1 MESYKRLR
9 PKTLSEIV
17 GQQNTVKTIQGFLDT
32 GTVPQAVLFFGP
44 SGNGKTSLARILA
57 DALGATSMGLIEINF
72 ASERG
77 IDIVRELESSSRV
90 KPMSGKVKVFIL
102 DEAHSMTPQAGQSLL
117 KLLEDTPSGVYMML
131 CTSEPERIPRAL
143 MTRLTKLEVTA
154 LTNEEIY
161 TVIRRADSR
170 CPENVMKLI
179 AEASSGSAREA
190 LVMLDQLAAAGYA
203 KEAIEQFTQVLDGE
217 SPEYKNLVADI
228 IFGGP
233 GKWESVYT
241 GIRACGESD
250 LEKLRRGIL
259 GYAAAVMKTSGK
271 ADRMTRVILLF
282 QEPFFRSG
290 VPGFLAAAYRS
301 INLK

>member
-1 MESYKRLR
+1 MLTYQEHR
-9 PKTLSEIV
+9 PKSFDRVV
-17 GQQNTVKTIQGFLDT
+17 GQHSVVLSLTQFVRDGRTPRAILFSGPP
-32 GTVPQAVLFFGP
+32 GT
-44 SGNGKTSLARILA
+44 GKTTLARILA
-57 DALGATSMGLIEINF
+57 KELGATQMGITEINF
-72 ASERG
+72 ANSRG
-77 IDIVRELESSSRV
+77 VDTVREIETSS
-90 KPMSGKVKVFIL
+90 KTMPMSGKVKVFIM
-102 DEAHSMTPQAGQSLL
+102 DEVHQATGAAEQSLL
-117 KLLEDTPSGVYMML
+117 KLLEDTPDTCYFVM
-131 CTSEPERIPRAL
+131 CTSEPGKLSRAL
-143 MTRLTKLEVTA
+143 ATRLTAFTLH
-154 LTNEEIY
+154 LLRPEEIRG
-161 TVIRRADSR
+161 IILEIDPE
-170 CPENVMKLI
+170 CPEGAILAI
-179 AEASSGSAREA
+179 IEASQGSARSA
-190 LVMLDQLAAAGYA
+190 IVLVNQLAAAGYA